1 MSEMKTLKFPGDAEP
16 REIVDAKARE
26 DISKLSEEIANLP
39 SGGGGSTV
47 ELDTTLTQSG
57 KAADAKAVGDALAN
71 VTVSGSGWTT
81 AQINLLDSMFSA
93 IPWTTGAAGA
103 LADSLIAS
111 LRATSS
117 GGGGTGGGSG
127 GETDDTETDNIT
139 QAGSTLII
147 TSLAIEPTQSGSV
160 LTIA

>member
-1 MSEMKTLKFPGDAEP
+1 MSLDVMTLAL
-16 REIVDAKARE
+16 AKSYA
-26 DISKLSEEIANLP
+26 DQHGGSGGGG
-39 SGGGGSTV
+39 GGGGSTV

-81 AQINLLDSMFSA
+81 AQINLLDSLFSA
-93 IPWTTGAAGA
+93 IPWTTGTAGA

-127 GETDDTETDNIT
+127 GETETDNIT

-147 TSLAIEPTQSGSV
+147 TSLAIAPTQSGSV

>member
-1 MSEMKTLKFPGDAEP
+1 MSLDVTTLAL
-16 REIVDAKARE
+16 AK
-26 DISKLSEEIANLP
+26 SYTNQHGG
-39 SGGGGSTV
+39 SGGGGSAV
-47 ELDTTLTQSG
+47 ELDTTLSEAG

-71 VTVSGSGWTT
+71 VTVNGSGWTT
-81 AQINLLDSMFSA
+81 AQINLLDSLFSA

-127 GETDDTETDNIT
+127 GETEDTETDNIT

-147 TSLAIEPTQSGSV
+147 TSLAIAPTQSGSA

>member
-1 MSEMKTLKFPGDAEP
+1 MINNVKSFPPEWDKFD
-16 REIVDAKARE
+16 
-26 DISKLSEEIANLP
+26 SNNF
-39 SGGGGSTV
+39 GGASV

-81 AQINLLDSMFSA
+81 AQINLLDSLFSA
-93 IPWTTGAAGA
+93 IPWTTGTAGA

-127 GETDDTETDNIT
+127 GETDNIT

-147 TSLAIEPTQSGSV
+147 TSLAIAPTQSGSV